1 MKDFIYISGHKNPDS
16 DSICAAIGYAEF
28 KNKTEKIPAIPIRL
42 GNISRETQFIL
53 DYFNVEAPKLVENV
67 KPQISDLDIDK
78 VPTIK
83 SSISL
88 KKAWDIMQNEKTMT
102 LPVVDDNENLV
113 GIVSSS
119 NLTSTYMKL
128 WDNSILCKSN
138 TSITNILD
146 TLEAKA
152 LYINEKTELKGK
164 ILIGAMLPESIQK
177 FVCEGDIVICGNRD
191 DSQKII
197 AESKASLIIVTGNYE
212 VNDDVIEKC
221 KQNGC
226 AIIVT
231 PYDSFTASRIITQS
245 IPVEYVM
252 GKDNLIYF
260 KENDFIEDVKKEM
273 LETRYRSYP
282 VLDENGKVIGLISR
296 YHLLSKNKKKV
307 ILVDHNEASQS
318 VNGLKDAELL
328 EILDHH
334 RIGDIQ
340 TGLPIYFRNEII
352 GSTSSIVALRFF
364 ENGITPSREV
374 AGLLSGALISDTL
387 LLKSPTT
394 TDRDREI
401 LDKLC
406 KIAGIDAEKF
416 AKEMFKAGTSL
427 EGRTPDQIFN
437 QDFKTFHINS
447 FKVGVSQIT
456 TMDLDG
462 FRAKKD
468 ELISLM
474 KEKVKLESY
483 DILVLLATDIIE
495 AGSEVVPVGNYNE
508 LVGKA
513 FNVDFNSDSAYIPNI
528 VSRKKQVIPPLTE
541 VLNSSS
547 K

>member
-16 DSICAAIGYAEF
+16 DSICAAIGYSEF
-28 KNKTEKIPAIPIRL
+28 KNKTGSIPAIPIRL
-42 GNISRETQFIL
+42 GNVSRETQFIL
-53 DYFNVEAPKLVENV
+53 DYFNVEAPKLVETV

-83 SSISL
+83 SGTSL
-88 KKAWDIMQNEKTMT
+88 KKAWDIMQKEETMT
-102 LPVVDDNENLV
+102 LPVVDDNENLI

-138 TSITNILD
+138 TPIENILD
-146 TLEAKA
+146 TLDAKA
-152 LYINEKTELKGK
+152 LYINKEAKLKGK
-164 ILIGAMLPESIQK
+164 ILIGAMLPESIK
-177 FVCEGDIVICGNRD
+177 NFVSEGDIVICGNRED
-191 DSQKII
+191 AQEAI
-197 AESKASLIIVTGNYE
+197 AESKASLIIVTGDYE
-212 VNDDVIEKC
+212 VSVSVIEKC
-221 KQNGC
+221 KKNGSS
-226 AIIVT
+226 IIVT

-252 GKDNLIYF
+252 GKENLVYF

-273 LETRYRSYP
+273 QETRYRTYP
-282 VLDENGKVIGLISR
+282 ILDDQGKVIGLISR
-296 YHLLSKNKKKV
+296 YHLLSKNKKKI
-307 ILVDHNEASQS
+307 ILVDHNELSQS
-318 VNGLKDAELL
+318 VDGLKDAELL

-334 RIGDIQ
+334 RIGGIQ

-437 QDFKTFHINS
+437 QDFKTFHMNS

-462 FRAKKD
+462 FRAKKP
-468 ELISLM
+468 ELINLM
-474 KEKVKLESY
+474 EEKLKSESY

-495 AGSEVVPVGNYNE
+495 GGSEVIPVGKYNT

-513 FNVDFNSDSAYIPNI
+513 FNVDFNNDSCYIPNI

-541 VLNSSS
+541 VLNNSS